1 MLARVVSAPGS
12 LLGQHWHHSGFKSV
26 SPRLIV
32 LFSITQAHIYCPL
45 FLFQTHLRQKKKKKK
60 SPINLSVC
68 KSDPDTS
75 GASSSSC
82 YKQICSFSFAATHP
96 VSTFRSAIHYPDLL
110 EEQLLIFLLPRKDN
124 ISYISHVATPQ

>member
-1 MLARVVSAPGS
+1 MLARVVGQPGS
-12 LLGQHWHHSGFKSV
+12 LLGQYWHQLRSKSV

-32 LFSITQAHIYCPL
+32 LLCTTQAHISFVL
-45 FLFQTHLRQKKKKKK
+45 FLFHTHLRQKKKKKK

-68 KSDPDTS
+68 KSDLNTS

-82 YKQICSFSFAATHP
+82 YKQICSFLFAATRP

-110 EEQLLIFLLPRKDN
+110 EE
-124 ISYISHVATPQ
+124 